1 MGGAMV
7 PTRDRDSPV
16 SMTGTEVNP
25 HAAITRI
32 TANKENDMRRQ
43 WKMLAIVASVAVAG
57 LAVVAG
63 ASAATD
69 SPSPQSTSDACAL
82 SNNPQALEEMQ
93 ALRTEKQEAWQA
105 WSEKYGT
112 ERGSAEAQAEKQQLR
127 EQYQSDMTALHEKY
141 GVEVPEGAGPGSRS
155 GAGNGTNMEGGPMNE
170 VGANRLP

>member
-1 MGGAMV
+1 
-7 PTRDRDSPV
+7 
-16 SMTGTEVNP
+16 MTGTRVNP
-25 HAAITRI
+25 HTAVIRI
-32 TANKENDMRRQ
+32 TVNKENDMRRQ

-82 SNNPQALEEMQ
+82 ADNPQALEERQ

-155 GAGNGTNMEGGPMNE
+155 GAGNGTMMGGGHGGGM
-170 VGANRLP
+170 GTSASI